1 MIKRFLIALIIMG
14 VLIGGLAYFK
24 LVFMP
29 KAINDFL
36 ASQKPPPAT
45 ITAQAAR
52 TEDWVEQ
59 LPAIGTLIASQG
71 VEVAP
76 QVPGIVT
83 GLDFESGQDVPEGKL
98 LVQIDIQVELADL
111 ASAKATLLEADLAYK
126 RQTDLLRKSVAS
138 EANVDTA
145 RAKRD
150 TAEASVNR
158 IKALIDQKSIRAPF
172 AGRLGIRQVEMGQYV
187 SPGLELVTLQ
197 QLDPIWVDFPMPERD
212 VGKLATGQEIE
223 LTVDAFPDQTF
234 KGQIT
239 SLDARVS
246 QETRTLLVRAT
257 LPNPQRKLLPGM
269 FANVSVLAGNPQTVV
284 SVPRT
289 AVTYSLYG
297 DAVYVV
303 KPKEA
308 EPEPE
313 PKSQPEPATAANE
326 KQDEGVT
333 ATGTTNAPDKAAEET
348 LVVERRFVRTG
359 QVRGDRVAITE
370 GLKAGEQV
378 VTTGQIKLT
387 NGAAVKID
395 NSQELKP
402 PATLPLQ

>member
-1 MIKRFLIALIIMG
+1 MIKRFLIALVLMG
-14 VLIGGLAYFK
+14 ILIGGLAYFK

-29 KAINDFL
+29 KAINEFL

-45 ITAQAAR
+45 ITAEAAR
-52 TEDWVEQ
+52 TEDWIDK

-83 GLDFESGQDVPEGKL
+83 SIDFESGQDVPKGRL
-98 LVQIDIQVELADL
+98 LVQIDIAVELADL
-111 ASAKATLLEADLAYK
+111 ASARATLLEADLAYK

-150 TAEASVNR
+150 TAEAAVNR
-158 IKALIDQKSIRAPF
+158 IQALIDQKSIRAPF
-172 AGRLGIRQVEMGQYV
+172 AGRLGIRKVENGQYV
-187 SPGLELVTLQ
+187 SPGLNLVTLQ
-197 QLDPIWVDFPMPERD
+197 RLDPIWVDFPMPEQN
-212 VGKLATGQEIE
+212 VGKLKTGQTVE
-223 LTVDAFPDQTF
+223 LSVDAFPGEVF
-234 KGQIT
+234 KGKVT

-246 QETRTLLVRAT
+246 QETRTLLVRGT
-257 LPNPQRKLLPGM
+257 IPNRDRKLLPGM
-269 FANVSVLAGNPQTVV
+269 FADVSVLAGNPQTVIT
-284 SVPRT
+284 VPRT

-303 KPKEA
+303 KPKETSSEGDGGA
-308 EPEPE
+308 QASE
-313 PKSQPEPATAANE
+313 EPA
-326 KQDEGVT
+326 
-333 ATGTTNAPDKAAEET
+333 
-348 LVVERRFVRTG
+348 LVVERRFVRPG

-370 GLKAGEQV
+370 GLKEGEQV
-378 VTTGQIKLT
+378 VTTGQIKLS
-387 NGAAVKID
+387 NGAAVRVD

>member
-1 MIKRFLIALIIMG
+1 MIKRFLIALVILG
-14 VLIGGLAYFK
+14 LLIGGLVYFK
-24 LVFMP
+24 LIFMP
-29 KAINDFL
+29 QMINTIL
-36 ASQKPPPAT
+36 SSQKPPPAT
-45 ITAQAAR
+45 ITAEPAR
-52 TEDWVEQ
+52 SEEWIEH

-71 VEVAP
+71 VDVAP
-76 QVPGIVT
+76 QVSGIVT
-83 GLDFESGQDVPEGKL
+83 AIEFESGQDVPAGNRI
-98 LVQIDIQVELADL
+98 VQLDIAVELADL

-150 TAEASVNR
+150 TAEASMNR

-172 AGRLGIRQVEMGQYV
+172 AGRLGIRHVELGQYV

-197 QLDPIWVDFPMPERD
+197 QLDPIWVDFPMPEQN
-212 VGKLATGQEIE
+212 VGKLKVGQPVE
-223 LTVDAFPDQTF
+223 LTVDAFPGKVF
-234 KGQIT
+234 KGSVT

-246 QETRTLLVRAT
+246 QETRTLLVRGT
-257 LPNPQRKLLPGM
+257 LPNQDRSLLPGM
-269 FANVSVLAGNPQTVV
+269 FADVSVLAGNPQAVV
-284 SVPRT
+284 TVPRT

-303 KPKEA
+303 KPKELPEQDATQPEVTASTDETA
-308 EPEPE
+308 EP
-313 PKSQPEPATAANE
+313 A
-326 KQDEGVT
+326 
-333 ATGTTNAPDKAAEET
+333 
-348 LVVERRFVRTG
+348 LVAERRFVRTG

-370 GLKAGEQV
+370 GLKPGEQV
-378 VTTGQIKLT
+378 VTSGQIKLS
-387 NGAAVKID
+387 NGAAVRID

>member
-1 MIKRFLIALIIMG
+1 MIKRFLIALVILG
-14 VLIGGLAYFK
+14 LLIGGLVYFK
-24 LVFMP
+24 LIFMP
-29 KAINDFL
+29 QMINTIL
-36 ASQKPPPAT
+36 SSQKPPPAT
-45 ITAQAAR
+45 ITAEPAR
-52 TEDWVEQ
+52 AEEWIEH

-71 VEVAP
+71 VDIAP
-76 QVPGIVT
+76 QVSGIVT
-83 GLDFESGQDVPEGKL
+83 AIEFESGQDVPAGKQ
-98 LVQIDIQVELADL
+98 LVQLDIAVELADL
-111 ASAKATLLEADLAYK
+111 ASAEATLLEADLAYK

-150 TAEASVNR
+150 TAEASMNR
-158 IKALIDQKSIRAPF
+158 IKALIEQKSIRAPF
-172 AGRLGIRQVEMGQYV
+172 AGRLGIRSVELGQYV
-187 SPGLELVTLQ
+187 SPGLKLVTLQ
-197 QLDPIWVDFPMPERD
+197 QLDPIWVDFPMPEQN
-212 VGKLATGQEIE
+212 VGKLKVGQPVE
-223 LTVDAFPDQTF
+223 LTVDAYPGKVF
-234 KGQIT
+234 KGAVA

-246 QETRTLLVRAT
+246 QETRTLLVRGT
-257 LPNPQRKLLPGM
+257 LPNHDRSLLPGM
-269 FANVSVLAGNPQTVV
+269 FADVAVLAGNPQSVI

-303 KPKEA
+303 KPKEDAAKPDAAAKPEATASTDKSA
-308 EPEPE
+308 EP
-313 PKSQPEPATAANE
+313 A
-326 KQDEGVT
+326 
-333 ATGTTNAPDKAAEET
+333 

-378 VTTGQIKLT
+378 VTSGQIKLS